1 MLTGT
6 FLKKRREDRKMNRAE
21 AAERLGV
28 AYNTLQ
34 NWERGLSTPG
44 SRSLRKLRSLYHF
57 DMEEYLGYYRNRLYK
72 EADRK
77 VNLLRRNTK

>member
-1 MLTGT
+1 MPGT

-34 NWERGLSTPG
+34 NWERNLSTPG
-44 SRSLRKLRSLYHF
+44 ARSLRKLRSLYHF
-57 DMEEYLGYYRNRLYK
+57 DMEEYLGYHRNRLYK

-77 VNLLRRNTK
+77 INLLRRNTK